1 MPPMTSRDTP
11 VHELLLSEI
20 CGDGQ
25 LSNGATSPSSERAR
39 TYTPPCAF
47 GDDKMAP
54 IELPELSSNWKRLQK
69 RLQATTASKPPPS
82 AAVVEKEKP
91 GSLKRKRSTKVEGE
105 SKAHSRAASRG
116 AGKAHISHRQ
126 QQSRK
131 KQKMEEPASIG
142 ASAKQHEVRSL
153 SHSVSM
159 PNLKRNTIL
168 SSPKAAAESISV
180 LAPSPHHPDIEN
192 EGISS
197 TALPGKYIA
206 LDCEMVGT
214 GPEPVSSIE
223 ATSHK
228 PSFQRLNTC

>member
-1 MPPMTSRDTP
+1 
-11 VHELLLSEI
+11 
-20 CGDGQ
+20 
-25 LSNGATSPSSERAR
+25 
-39 TYTPPCAF
+39 
-47 GDDKMAP
+47 MAP
-54 IELPELSSNWKRLQK
+54 IELSELSSNWKRLQK

-82 AAVVEKEKP
+82 ATVVEKEKP
-91 GSLKRKRSTKVEGE
+91 GSLKRKRSTKVNGE
-105 SKAHSRAASRG
+105 SKTQSRAANG
-116 AGKAHISHRQ
+116 NAGKAHILHR

-142 ASAKQHEVRSL
+142 ASAKQNEVRSL

-168 SSPKAAAESISV
+168 CSSKAAAESISV

-214 GPEPVSSIE
+214 GPEPVSSTW
-223 ATSHK
+223 ATSRM
-228 PSFQRLNTC
+228 PSFQTFEHMLTCALIGS